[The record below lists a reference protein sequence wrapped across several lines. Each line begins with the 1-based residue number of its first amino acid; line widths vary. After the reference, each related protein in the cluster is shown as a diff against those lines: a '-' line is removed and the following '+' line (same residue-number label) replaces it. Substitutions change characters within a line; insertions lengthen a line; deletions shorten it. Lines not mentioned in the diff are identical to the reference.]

1 MEHGKSYSIRPRAE
15 MLITTTHNLQGYR
28 IDRYL
33 GIVSGQS
40 VIGEAM
46 IKKFRTGIRDVAAGA
61 PHDYGQELDK
71 ARDAAMEHIALR
83 AAELGANAVV
93 GLSIGFSMSGDNA
106 RMVIVSVSGTA
117 VVISADQDSR
127 TALRRVDLDSPLA
140 EPPRALPSGN

>member
-1 MEHGKSYSIRPRAE
+1 
-15 MLITTTHNLQGYR
+15 MLITTTDNLQGYQ

-61 PHDYGQELDK
+61 PHDYGQELDR
-71 ARDAAMEHIALR
+71 ARDAAMEHISLR
-83 AAELGANAVV
+83 AAELGANAIV
-93 GLSIGFSMSGDNA
+93 GVSIDFGMSGDNA

-117 VVISADQDSR
+117 VALSADDPGRAS
-127 TALRRVDLDSPLA
+127 LRRVDPDLPSSQR
-140 EPPRALPSGN
+140 PRALPARG

>member
-1 MEHGKSYSIRPRAE
+1 
-15 MLITTTHNLQGYR
+15 MLITTTDNLQGYR

-61 PHDYGQELDK
+61 PHDYSQELDK
-71 ARDAAMEHIALR
+71 AREAAMEHIALR
-83 AAELGANAVV
+83 AGELGANAIV
-93 GLSIGFSMSGDNA
+93 GVSIDFGMSGDNA

-117 VVISADQDSR
+117 VAISAEDTAR
-127 TALRRVDLDSPLA
+127 TSLRRVDSELTVPL
-140 EPPRALPSGN
+140 PVRALPARG